1 MAAPLTSALDW
12 RVDGVDWPHRE
23 ASRFVEAGGVRWH
36 VQQMGQ
42 GPSLLLL
49 HGTGASTH
57 SWRHLVPLLSPHF
70 SLIVPDLPGH
80 AFSSRPPADGM
91 SLTGMAR
98 ALAALL
104 AKLEARP
111 VLAVGHSAGAAIALR
126 MSLDGLLNPAAI
138 VAINGAL
145 VPFGGLPGRV
155 FAPVARVLAAQAWVP
170 QVFARRAAR
179 PAVLERLIEATGS
192 TLDAE
197 GMALYGRLVRS
208 PGHAAGAL
216 AMMANWDLASL
227 QRDLPRLRQPLHL
240 LVGGNDRTVSPRQAE
255 QTRALL
261 QGTTLR
267 VFPGLG
273 HLAHEEQPALL
284 AEPVLALGRELT

>member
-227 QRDLPRLRQPLHL
+227 QRDLPQLRQPLHL

-261 QGTTLR
+261 PGTTLR

-284 AEPVLALGRELT
+284 AGPVLALGRELT